1 MQTFPI
7 QTDALSNQ
15 AVTMYAKVVHGNA
28 NFSNVKAADI
38 LASLSN
44 ACGNQ
49 FTAAKNSVK
58 VLDTGRVNAV
68 VRAVMVP
75 AIDVLPLETAQANM
89 QSLSKNM
96 FLDGEENMWTLRES
110 ESGNVVVRA
119 LTIDNPDELVSM
131 MASCSSTASNGND
144 PFTHNIINRYE
155 QELANVQ
162 GGDFISYYSSESGAV
177 VAGFVVAEVEDSG
190 HTKLLALSSNSQTP
204 EMIERS
210 AVITYVSGDE
220 IQYPEDVKVSVSA
233 STDSNRLIQ
242 YYKQVLGYN
251 PEYFKNIE
259 AMILNSFA

>member
-96 FLDGEENMWTLRES
+96 FLDGEDNMWTLRES

-119 LTIDNPDELVSM
+119 LTIDNPEELVAM
-131 MASCSSTASNGND
+131 MSSCSSVGNND
-144 PFTHNIINRYE
+144 PFTHNIINKYE

-162 GGDFISYYSSESGAV
+162 GGDFISFYSSESSSV
-177 VAGFVVAEVEDSG
+177 VAGFVVAEVEDNG

-210 AVITYVSGDE
+210 AVITYISGDE

-233 STDSNRLIQ
+233 SADSNRLIQ

>member
-28 NFSNVKAADI
+28 NFNDVKAADI
-38 LASLSN
+38 LASLSA
-44 ACGNQ
+44 ACNNQ

-58 VLDTGRVNAV
+58 ILDTGRVNAV

-96 FLDGEENMWTLRES
+96 FLDGEDNMWTLRES

-119 LTIDNPDELVSM
+119 LTIDNPEELVAM
-131 MASCSSTASNGND
+131 MSSCSSVGNND
-144 PFTHNIINRYE
+144 PFTHNIINKYE

-162 GGDFISYYSSESGAV
+162 GGDFISFYSSESSSV
-177 VAGFVVAEVEDSG
+177 VAGFVVAEVEDNG

-210 AVITYVSGDE
+210 AVITYISGDE

-233 STDSNRLIQ
+233 SADSNRLIQ